1 MTATD
6 TGSAAAMTAPLETH
20 AIAEV
25 ETVRRASG
33 QAYRQFVNRGTLS
46 AGLYVL
52 ETGATDPQQPHAED
66 EVYYVLSGRARITV
80 AGEERPVA
88 AGDVI
93 FVAANTEHRFHDI
106 TESLSLLVF
115 FAPEHAQTG

>member
-1 MTATD
+1 MTAAD
-6 TGSAAAMTAPLETH
+6 TAGPTTAPLEAH

-25 ETVRRASG
+25 ETARRASG

-52 ETGATDPQQPHAED
+52 EAGATDPQQPHAED
-66 EVYYVLSGRARITV
+66 EVYYVLSGRGRITV

-88 AGDVI
+88 AGDVL
-93 FVAANTEHRFHDI
+93 FVAAEAEHRFHDI
-106 TESLSLLVF
+106 GETLSLLVF
-115 FAPEHAQTG
+115 FAPEHVVSG